1 MLHISLCEY
10 PSCWPEGCRS
20 QHFHRWRRCIEGST
34 SSFHLLLLHI
44 SHSLSPPF
52 TSLPQ
57 IMLQLH
63 FLYCVPVDIKNVYL
77 QVKSVVLQLQ
87 RVATRGVALRPAAS
101 CCYHGNRRWM
111 ATGPPPLTVLTEEEE
126 MMKESG
132 VLRSCCCIQSF
143 FSTTFKV
150 FYL

>member
-1 MLHISLCEY
+1 MSILVVGLKVVGVSISIAG
-10 PSCWPEGCRS
+10 EGALKD
-20 QHFHRWRRCIEGST
+20 
-34 SSFHLLLLHI
+34 LLAASIFLLPPI

-52 TSLPQ
+52 TSLPH

-132 VLRSCCCIQSF
+132 VLRSCCCIQSC